1 MRCLLFN
8 RGYLAHEYCQGD
20 HPTFKTD
27 IYSFGVLLIEIVAG
41 MKNKKGIAEQETT
54 DLVNEVINHT

>member
-41 MKNKKGIAEQETT
+41 KKSREVIAARETIE
-54 DLVNEVINHT
+54 LVDKVINHT